1 MGQQI
6 QIEWAGR
13 PLSISFGEVAGQADG
28 AVLVRY
34 ADSVVLVTAVT
45 SKKPELFLDFLPLT
59 VEYQEMAYAA
69 GRIPGGFFKRE
80 IGRPSDKEILT
91 ARLID
96 RSIRPLFPEG
106 FLREIQII
114 ATVLSVDQ
122 ENDPDILAVIGAS
135 CALMVSDIPFNG
147 PIAAVR
153 VGRKGGN
160 LIINPTQGELE
171 DSDLNLIVAGHENG
185 IVMVEGGGNFVPEED
200 ILEAIFFGYEALKP
214 VLTLQKEELVGRPKI
229 EIEQPSLDPGLLNT
243 ITDLATP
250 LIQEALAIPKKQP
263 RHKRLEEIFSEIT
276 SNLGLDGDKIL
287 QAQSVFRDLE
297 RKIIRQMALEG
308 KRIDGRCPTDIR
320 PVFCEAGVLP
330 RTHGSAI
337 FRRGETQ
344 ILAVTTL
351 GTTEDEQ
358 KIEALY
364 GEKFKS
370 FMVHY
375 NFPPYCVGEVRRLK
389 GPGRREIGHGA
400 LAERALKP
408 LIPSE
413 EAFPYTIRIVSEVLE
428 SNGSSSMAT
437 VCGGSLSLMDAGVP
451 IEKHVAG
458 IGMGLILE
466 PERTIVLSDITGD
479 EDHCGDMDFK
489 IAGTEDGITAFQM
502 DIKVEGLEKEVL
514 HRALIQSREARLYIL
529 KKMAETLPRPRPSIS
544 PYAPKVTVVEIS
556 PEKIANLIGP
566 GGRVIKN
573 IINETGVS
581 IDIKETGRVHVI
593 SHDEEALGKAVDLVK
608 QATQDVE
615 IGKLYIGKVKK
626 VIDSGAL
633 VEILPGIVGLVH
645 ISELDRHHV
654 RRVSDVTKEGD
665 EVLVRVLGIE
675 KDGRIRLSRKAAL
688 SPHIHRNRR
697 EMRR

>member
-214 VLTLQKEELVGRPKI
+214 VLALQKEELVGKPKI
-229 EIEQPSLDPGLLNT
+229 EIEQPSLDPGFLNT

-308 KRIDGRCPTDIR
+308 KRTDGRSPTDIR

-466 PERTIVLSDITGD
+466 PERIIVLSDITGD

-502 DIKVEGLEKEVL
+502 DIKVEGLKKEVL

-544 PYAPKVTVVEIS
+544 PYAPKVTVVDIS

-573 IINETGVS
+573 IINKTGVS
-581 IDIKETGRVHVI
+581 IDIKETGKVHVI

-645 ISELDRHHV
+645 ISELDRHRV
-654 RRVSDVTKEGD
+654 RRASDVTKEGD

>member
-229 EIEQPSLDPGLLNT
+229 EIEQPSLDPGFLNT

-250 LIQEALAIPKKQP
+250 LIQEALAIPKKQA
-263 RHKRLEEIFSEIT
+263 RHKRLEEIFSEVT

>member
-229 EIEQPSLDPGLLNT
+229 EIEQPSLDPGFLNT

-263 RHKRLEEIFSEIT
+263 RHKRLEEIFSEVT

-654 RRVSDVTKEGD
+654 RRVSDVAKEGD

>member
-229 EIEQPSLDPGLLNT
+229 EIEQPSLDPGFLNT

-263 RHKRLEEIFSEIT
+263 RHKRLEEIFSEVT

-514 HRALIQSREARLYIL
+514 HRALIQSRKARLYIL

>member
-214 VLTLQKEELVGRPKI
+214 VLALQKEELVGRPKI
-229 EIEQPSLDPGLLNT
+229 EIEQPSLDPGFLNT

-308 KRIDGRCPTDIR
+308 KRIDGRSPTDIR

>member
-214 VLTLQKEELVGRPKI
+214 VLALQKEELVGRPKI
-229 EIEQPSLDPGLLNT
+229 EIEQPSLDPGFLNT

-581 IDIKETGRVHVI
+581 IDIKETGKVHVI

>member
-13 PLSISFGEVAGQADG
+13 PLGISFGEVAGQADG

-214 VLTLQKEELVGRPKI
+214 VLALQKEELVGRPKI
-229 EIEQPSLDPGLLNT
+229 EIEQPSLDPGFLNT

-263 RHKRLEEIFSEIT
+263 RHKRLEEIFSEVT

-573 IINETGVS
+573 IINKTGVS
-581 IDIKETGRVHVI
+581 IDIKETGKVHVI

>member
-229 EIEQPSLDPGLLNT
+229 EIEQPSLDPGFLNT

-263 RHKRLEEIFSEIT
+263 RHKRLEEIFSEVT

>member
-96 RSIRPLFPEG
+96 RSIRPLFPGG

-229 EIEQPSLDPGLLNT
+229 EIEQPSLDPGFLNT

-263 RHKRLEEIFSEIT
+263 RHKRLEEIFSEVT

-308 KRIDGRCPTDIR
+308 KRIDGRSPTDIR
-320 PVFCEAGVLP
+320 PVFCEVGVLP

>member
-229 EIEQPSLDPGLLNT
+229 EIEQPSLDPGFLNT

-263 RHKRLEEIFSEIT
+263 RHKRLEEIFSEVT

-573 IINETGVS
+573 IINKTGVS
-581 IDIKETGRVHVI
+581 IDIKETGKVHVI

>member
-13 PLSISFGEVAGQADG
+13 PLGISFGEVAGQADG

-96 RSIRPLFPEG
+96 RSIRPLFPGG

-200 ILEAIFFGYEALKP
+200 ILEAIFFGYEALKR
-214 VLTLQKEELVGRPKI
+214 VLALQKEELVGRPKI
-229 EIEQPSLDPGLLNT
+229 EIEQPSLDPGFLNT

-263 RHKRLEEIFSEIT
+263 RHKRLEEIFSEVT